1 MVVTREQLLEL
12 QQAYFDAELAVLQG
26 KSITL
31 NGQSMTMESLGDIR
45 KGRQEIEDR
54 LRQMD
59 NPRNLYSLA
68 RFS

>member
-1 MVVTREQLLEL
+1 MTREQLLQL

-45 KGRQEIEDR
+45 RGRKEIEDR
-54 LRQMD
+54 LRLMD
-59 NPRNLYSLA
+59 FERRLHSLA